1 MRRLL
6 VGILLLCL
14 TAGSARCLLA
24 EDNPNPKAIIL
35 KAIQAMGGEEKLAL
49 YKGNVSKGRCKFYGN
64 GEAIDCVGEWYM
76 QPPRQLKAVY
86 HMDRGDK
93 KVTRIEVVSG
103 DQGWISNGGKT
114 RPLSAEQLAEIQE
127 GMAAELV
134 ATLLPL
140 KDPAYQLTSL
150 GDSEVQ
156 KRPVTGIKVSRQGH
170 RDVLLYF
177 DKEHGY
183 LLKMQTRVKDLR
195 GSEVDQEMLYSDYQD
210 FDGVRSYK
218 KLTTNRGGKLFLEW
232 EATEYK
238 AVEKLPDSVFEKPDV
253 KNVSNPSAKPE

>member
-1 MRRLL
+1 MQRSL
-6 VGILLLCL
+6 VRILLLAL
-14 TAGSARCLLA
+14 IAGSASYLRA
-24 EDNPNPKAIIL
+24 DDNPNSKAIIL
-35 KAIQAMGGEEKLAL
+35 KAIQAMGGEEKLAQC
-49 YKGNVSKGRCKFYGN
+49 KGNVSKGRCKFYG
-64 GEAIDCVGEWYM
+64 GGQAIDCTGEWYM
-76 QPPRQLKAVY
+76 QPPQQLKAVY
-86 HMDRGDK
+86 HMDRGGK

-103 DQGWISNGGKT
+103 DQGWISNGGKP
-114 RPLSAEQLAEIQE
+114 RPLSAEQLAEIKE

-134 ATLLPL
+134 TTLLPL

-156 KRPVTGIKVSRQGH
+156 KRPAAGIKVSRQGH

-183 LLKMQTRVKDLR
+183 LVKMQTRVKDLN
-195 GSEVDQEMLYSDYQD
+195 GSEVDQEMLYSNYQD

-218 KLTTNRGGKLFLEW
+218 KQTTLRDGKPFLEW

-238 AVEKLPDSVFEKPDV
+238 AVEKLPDSVF
-253 KNVSNPSAKPE
+253 AKPVIKD

>member
-1 MRRLL
+1 MRRPL

-14 TAGSARCLLA
+14 SVGSSRYLLG
-24 EDNPNPKAIIL
+24 DDSPNPKAIIL

-49 YKGNVSKGRCKFYGN
+49 CKGNVSKGRCKFYGN
-64 GEAIDCVGEWYM
+64 GQAIDCTGEWYM

-86 HMDRGDK
+86 HMDRGGK

-103 DQGWISNGGKT
+103 DQGWLSMGGKP

-127 GMAAELV
+127 GMAAEFV
-134 ATLLPL
+134 ATLAPL

-156 KRPVTGIKVSRQGH
+156 KRPVAGIKVSRQGH

-183 LLKMQTRVKDLR
+183 LLKMQTRVKDQR
-195 GSEVDQEMLYSDYQD
+195 GAEVDQEMLYSDYRD
-210 FDGVRSYK
+210 FDGTRSYK
-218 KLTTNRGGKLFLEW
+218 KLTTNRDGKLFLEW

-238 AVEKLPDSVFEKPDV
+238 AVEQLPDSVFEKPEV
-253 KNVSNPSAKPE
+253 KEVFRPAAKSE